1 MSISDAAASGRRIT
15 QVMFL
20 RKFYIHVHR
29 TARNNVIVEISFKNN
44 TQNIQT
50 LDVNFAEHS
59 NIL

>member
-1 MSISDAAASGRRIT
+1 MSLYVVSQNVA
-15 QVMFL
+15 
-20 RKFYIHVHR
+20 KYNKP
-29 TARNNVIVEISFKNN
+29 NNVIVEISLKNN